1 MLIIHP
7 RDASS
12 SVTNYDTDNTML
24 YLVVGNRVRRLDNA
38 KAIDRIGYKQN
49 THTLVSEYSS
59 SSTHLIP
66 GTNIQESWTRW
77 RRNKVVP
84 ARRRCDRQ
92 YYKRKPKPS
101 PPKTGSLPAK
111 TNKTSFIGQER
122 KPKTQPGPIFEEA
135 AALCDIYRSK
145 QCSTKTG
152 STYYS

>member
-1 MLIIHP
+1 
-7 RDASS
+7 
-12 SVTNYDTDNTML
+12 ML

-59 SSTHLIP
+59 ISTHLIP
-66 GTNIQESWTRW
+66 GTKIEESWTRW

-101 PPKTGSLPAK
+101 PPKTGSPPAK
-111 TNKTSFIGQER
+111 TNKTSFIGQASSRTIILTISSVE
-122 KPKTQPGPIFEEA
+122 PAVTQKNAHPEPHDEKADTTLNVRI
-135 AALCDIYRSK
+135 
-145 QCSTKTG
+145 
-152 STYYS
+152 